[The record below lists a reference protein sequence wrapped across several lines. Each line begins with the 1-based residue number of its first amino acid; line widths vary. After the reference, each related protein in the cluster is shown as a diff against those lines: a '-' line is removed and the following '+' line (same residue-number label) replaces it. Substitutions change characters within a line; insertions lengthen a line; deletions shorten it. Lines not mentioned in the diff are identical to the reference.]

1 MFNILLVAIGGS
13 VGASFRYFIYLIF
26 KTYLFPNYI
35 FLGTIFVNILG
46 SFFIGFLITIIE
58 TKNLSIDFVKYF
70 LIIGVLGSFTT
81 FSTFSLETV
90 DLLLNKKFFQAFSYM
105 FLSLSL
111 CLLFTFVGLNINKL
125 INWLKKL
132 KLLKIFKI
140 KD

>member
-125 INWLKKL
+125 IN
-132 KLLKIFKI
+132 
-140 KD
+140 